1 MVECGDFIDVS
12 DAGLPD
18 LQLHVLPV
26 MAGWTDRAPIEE
38 HGIAIGP
45 CFLRSKSRESVKL
58 RSANS
63 KDPALFDAGSFSNSD
78 ELEILVW
85 GVKKSTEIPEAPSL
99 ARLIKRRALP
109 VPGIEKSDNALR
121 DYVRQIA
128 KTVFHPVG
136 TAKMGRDTDRI
147 AVVETELRVRGVQ
160 RLRVTDASIMSR
172 LVSGN
177 TNAPKMMKAERA
189 ARFIAGKQALSS
201 SIAD

>member
-1 MVECGDFIDVS
+1 
-12 DAGLPD
+12 
-18 LQLHVLPV
+18 

-38 HGIAIGP
+38 HGITIGL
-45 CFLRSKSRESVKL
+45 CFLRPKSRGSVKL

-63 KDPALFDAGSFSNSD
+63 KDPALFDAGIFSNSD

-85 GVKKSTEIPEAPSL
+85 GVKKSIEIPEAPSL

-121 DYVRQIA
+121 DYVRRTA
-128 KTVFHPVG
+128 KNVFHPVG
-136 TAKMGRDTDRI
+136 TAKMGTVTDRM
-147 AVVETELRVRGVQ
+147 AVVDAELRVRGVQ
-160 RLRVTDASIMSR
+160 SLRVADASIMPR

-177 TNAPKMMKAERA
+177 TNASTMMIAERV
-189 ARFIAGKQALSS
+189 ARFFTDKEALSS